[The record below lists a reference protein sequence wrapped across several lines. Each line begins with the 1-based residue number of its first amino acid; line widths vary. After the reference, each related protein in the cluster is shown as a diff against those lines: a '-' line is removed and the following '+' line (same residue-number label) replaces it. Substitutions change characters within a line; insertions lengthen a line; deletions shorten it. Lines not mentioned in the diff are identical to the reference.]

1 MSKTFAQTIED
12 LQNKATS
19 SNEKLSETLQQL
31 LYEVQPQTQLDYLLA
46 QAKYQAEVAAYNALT
61 TLDEARDGDEDA
73 RMKVAKAAAIG
84 AAVVGICILRHS
96 MKRRRRH

>member
-1 MSKTFAQTIED
+1 MIAATLGGGLGDCGD
-12 LQNKATS
+12 LRGWAS
-19 SNEKLSETLQQL
+19 
-31 LYEVQPQTQLDYLLA
+31 YLLA

-84 AAVVGICILRHS
+84 AAVVGICILRRS

>member
-46 QAKYQAEVAAYNALT
+46 QAKYQAE
-61 TLDEARDGDEDA
+61 
-73 RMKVAKAAAIG
+73 G
-84 AAVVGICILRHS
+84 AA
-96 MKRRRRH
+96 